1 MPKWCNEENDV
12 LYAYDGSDEKYY
24 FLIFSKEDEG

>member
-1 MPKWCNEENDV
+1 MPKCCNEENDV